1 MTMDKTEWRDIDH
14 YISSLPEQVAGLANK
29 IRAVISENA
38 PDAVPS
44 IAYNMPAYKYLG
56 KPLVYFAAFTNH
68 IGFYALPS
76 GNDAF
81 KAQLS
86 KYKTGKGSI
95 QFPLSQ
101 PMPFDLI
108 RDIVVYRVQEVEMTA
123 KAKKK

>member
-1 MTMDKTEWRDIDH
+1 MDKTEWRDIDH
-14 YISSLPEQVAGLANK
+14 YISSLPEQVAGLANQ

-108 RDIVVYRVQEVEMTA
+108 RDIVRYRVQEVEMTA

>member
-68 IGFYALPS
+68 VGFYALPS

>member
-108 RDIVVYRVQEVEMTA
+108 RDIVRYRVQEVEMTA